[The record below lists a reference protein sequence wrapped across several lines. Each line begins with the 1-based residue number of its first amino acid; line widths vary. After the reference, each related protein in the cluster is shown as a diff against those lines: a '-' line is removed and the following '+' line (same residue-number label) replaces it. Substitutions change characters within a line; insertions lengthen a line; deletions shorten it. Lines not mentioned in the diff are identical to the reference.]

1 MSSNTPS
8 PADWYATWSTR
19 MKAMKAVMPDAA
31 KAFAALHHGTMK
43 ANALT
48 ELEKEFVA
56 LGIGIAVRCDNCINA
71 HVEKCIKLGAT
82 AQQVLDVATVAVM
95 MGGGPSYTYA
105 TAVVE
110 ALQALGALPAEIT
123 PPAG

>member
-1 MSSNTPS
+1 MSSNS
-8 PADWYATWSTR
+8 PRAADWYATWPTR

-31 KAFAALHHGTMK
+31 KAFSALHQGTMK

-48 ELEKEFVA
+48 ELEKEFIA
-56 LGIGIAVRCDNCINA
+56 LGIGIAVRCDNCIYA
-71 HVEKCIKLGAT
+71 HVEKCVKLGAT

-95 MGGGPSYTYA
+95 MGGGPCYTYT

-110 ALQALGALPAEIT
+110 ALVALGALPAE
-123 PPAG
+123 PAADG